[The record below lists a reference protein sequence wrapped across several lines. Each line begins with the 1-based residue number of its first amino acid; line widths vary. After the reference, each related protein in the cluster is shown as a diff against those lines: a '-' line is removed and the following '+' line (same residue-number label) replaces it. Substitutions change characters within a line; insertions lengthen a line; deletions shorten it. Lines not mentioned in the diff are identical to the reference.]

1 MAAEND
7 QPKGRRFLDA
17 VEAHLGALAGTRAL
31 TLSGRV
37 ALGGAFFR
45 AGLPPSRHLVID
57 EAEDPVADLDLDPA
71 DMPDVDTL
79 LDNLRKD
86 AGSDPMVLHAAMSE
100 MMAAMPKAL
109 RAMIVGMVAR
119 RREELFS
126 RAACYWLVDPDA
138 GLRQAAAEGFLALVE
153 ASQMDAATA
162 ARLMLLRAW
171 LPADAARQ
179 ELDRVIREALR
190 REVSGG
196 AGPEPWTLHRIFA
209 LIPDGS
215 GAQSIAVAAQSGG
228 RRAIA
233 MLLLKQGYGV
243 KDAYVVPC
251 ESASAQKRMLAT
263 IADEMGAADVAPGFV
278 REALA
283 AALGEGLEAGHLPA
297 PGLIDVADVCGL
309 DDLRPEPRSVGDLIA
324 DIDPEGVVAAMSPQR
339 LGALVNRS
347 EDWADRYDMLD
358 SWFEDNAA
366 VHEVLTNSVTPRTR
380 LRGIRAVLEDRRP
393 WWTRLIA
400 RTAVTLH
407 AAGDLAWLEFAA
419 TALALENGRD
429 SEEIPIMEE
438 IAAWTLER
446 PGHPWGRIADDW
458 EPEEADSNSVDVLG
472 TVVPEKAGE
481 LVWLPRRRISRPTGW
496 TDI

>member
-1 MAAEND
+1 
-7 QPKGRRFLDA
+7 
-17 VEAHLGALAGTRAL
+17 
-31 TLSGRV
+31 
-37 ALGGAFFR
+37 
-45 AGLPPSRHLVID
+45 
-57 EAEDPVADLDLDPA
+57 
-71 DMPDVDTL
+71 MPDMFDTL

-86 AGSDPMVLHAAMSE
+86 ADRIRWCSARGDEPDDGGDAQGASGHDRGH
-100 MMAAMPKAL
+100 
-109 RAMIVGMVAR
+109 GTAR
-119 RREELFS
+119 RREEVFS

-153 ASQMDAATA
+153 GSQMDAATA

-196 AGPEPWTLHRIFA
+196 AGPKPWTLHRIFA
-209 LIPDGS
+209 SIPDGS

-324 DIDPEGVVAAMSPQR
+324 DIDPEGVVAALTPQR

-347 EDWADRYDMLD
+347 EDWADGYEMLD
-358 SWFEDNAA
+358 SWFEDSAA
-366 VHEVLTNSVTPRTR
+366 VQDVLTNNITPRTR

-400 RTAVTLH
+400 RMAVTLH
-407 AAGDLAWLEFAA
+407 AAGDLPGEFAA
-419 TALALENGRD
+419 TALALENGWD
-429 SEEIPIMEE
+429 SREIPIMEE

-446 PGHPWGRIADDW
+446 PGRP
-458 EPEEADSNSVDVLG
+458 LG
-472 TVVPEKAGE
+472 PY
-481 LVWLPRRRISRPTGW
+481 RRRLGAGGGG
-496 TDI
+496 